1 MKSNIYWIQFFP
13 NTKFR
18 NHSLYTLTFCSAFS
32 TQLGPSVSSRHLF
45 AKKKAAKP
53 APVQASLAR
62 QLSLS
67 PPPTSTPPPDF
78 NQCIMGSSHFLPLP
92 FPNHR
97 LASQQ
102 NSENMATE
110 KHKIAAA
117 VEEATLL
124 QMSCYSH
131 RWQEAGGNQLQED
144 GFLRGQ
150 DSGCYTPTS
159 REISMLQ
166 IQNGV
171 GDKMLVCSDGGLGQ
185 KDKRRLSRS
194 SRASSRTRA
203 DDLSV

>member
-1 MKSNIYWIQFFP
+1 M
-13 NTKFR
+13 
-18 NHSLYTLTFCSAFS
+18 
-32 TQLGPSVSSRHLF
+32 SVWPTPTTCFRHLLF
-45 AKKKAAKP
+45 TQKKNAKA

-97 LASQQ
+97 LATQQ

-131 RWQEAGGNQLQED
+131 RWQEAGNDQIQED
-144 GFLRGQ
+144 GYLRS
-150 DSGCYTPTS
+150 DSSCYSPAS
-159 REISMLQ
+159 REIGLLH
-166 IQNGV
+166 IQNG
-171 GDKMLVCSDGGLGQ
+171 GTDKLLPSPDGGLSQ
-185 KDKRRLSRS
+185 KDKRRLSKS
-194 SRASSRTRA
+194 SRTSSRTRA